1 MLAELIVREERT
13 PALLAAQLED
23 GVRLVSEGARLV
35 GYADLPA
42 AAERIAGGVDPDHG
56 LARLWQ
62 ARNDIA
68 MMLEL
73 LVTRVRT
80 RTDPSGA
87 TFEDAAAAWDRS
99 FNEQQFAPPE
109 AQKLPP
115 AIVLPPV
122 SPEAL
127 QECID
132 EADLFTGVSR
142 VLEVE
147 PLAGGYSKGIF
158 RFGVDNSERGHMRLV
173 VRRNQGDPIDPS
185 GCFFQAN
192 EFAMTRALHR
202 SGVRLPEPLH
212 FEPAG
217 GRFGGD
223 VSIMAYAPGRLYG
236 DVLNASADLSF
247 AMVGDLAAVLA
258 HLHSLDIDQLRP
270 EVDLLATPGI
280 DTIAQANA
288 AMLDHHEEYWR
299 KYRSTPSPLV
309 SRAFNWLRRNLPPN
323 DAPARV
329 IHGDFGLNNVLFD
342 NDRVS
347 AVLDWETLGIGDPAY
362 ELAYLRDP
370 LSSRALWEPFLEAY
384 RAAGGQPFDPR
395 SISFHRA
402 ARWLRNLAFS
412 NVSAGR
418 FDSGA
423 WDSLPVAALAV
434 AVRPIFMQ
442 RADDFARDAA

>member
-13 PALLAAQLED
+13 PALLVAQIHD

-35 GYADLPA
+35 GDTDLAADA
-42 AAERIAGGVDPDHG
+42 AQIALGVTSDNG
-56 LARLWQ
+56 LTRLWQ

-68 MMLEL
+68 LMLES
-73 LVTRVRT
+73 LVTRART
-80 RTDPSGA
+80 CADASGT

-122 SPEAL
+122 SLEAL
-127 QECID
+127 QGCID
-132 EADLFTGVSR
+132 EAGLFPGVSR
-142 VLEVE
+142 VLKVE
-147 PLAGGYSKGIF
+147 PLAGGYSKGIY
-158 RFGVDNSERGHMRLV
+158 RFEVDNSDRGHIRLV
-173 VRRNQGDPIDPS
+173 VRRNQGEPIDPS
-185 GCFFQAN
+185 GCFFQGN

-202 SGVRLPEPLH
+202 AGVRLPEPLH

-217 GRFGGD
+217 ERFGGD
-223 VSIMAYAPGRLYG
+223 VSIMAYAPGKLYG
-236 DVLNASADLSF
+236 DVLNANEDLTP

-258 HLHSLDIDQLRP
+258 HLHSLDISQLRP
-270 EVDLLATPGI
+270 EIGFLATPGV

-288 AMLDHHEEYWR
+288 AMLDHHEKYWQT
-299 KYRSTPSPLV
+299 YRSTPSPLV
-309 SRAFNWLRRNLPPN
+309 SRAFNWLRRNLPAN

-342 NDRVS
+342 DGRVS

-370 LSSRALWEPFLEAY
+370 LSSRTLWEPFLEAY
-384 RAAGGQPFDPR
+384 RAAGGQPFDAG
-395 SISFHRA
+395 SIRFHRA

-423 WDSLPVAALAV
+423 WDSLAVAALAV
-434 AVRPIFMQ
+434 GIRPIFMQ